1 MDAVTSTI
9 PYHGV
14 MKIEWNKVT
23 WYSKLATLI
32 VFIGTFVL
40 AFAFGMLYENAYVQE
55 QLAAVAAFSS
65 SR

>member
-1 MDAVTSTI
+1 
-9 PYHGV
+9 